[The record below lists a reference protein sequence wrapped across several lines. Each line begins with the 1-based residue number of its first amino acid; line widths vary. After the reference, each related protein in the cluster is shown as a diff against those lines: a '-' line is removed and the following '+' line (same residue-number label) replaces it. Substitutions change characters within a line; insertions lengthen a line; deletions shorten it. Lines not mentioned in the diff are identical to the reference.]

1 MEHHKK
7 TDEPPQEQPQ
17 VMETV
22 GDNNLLGVMFILFFL
37 MQIAWILRPTT
48 IC

>member
-7 TDEPPQEQPQ
+7 TDEPPET
-17 VMETV
+17 MEAV

-37 MQIAWILRPTT
+37 MQIAWMLRP
-48 IC
+48 IVLC